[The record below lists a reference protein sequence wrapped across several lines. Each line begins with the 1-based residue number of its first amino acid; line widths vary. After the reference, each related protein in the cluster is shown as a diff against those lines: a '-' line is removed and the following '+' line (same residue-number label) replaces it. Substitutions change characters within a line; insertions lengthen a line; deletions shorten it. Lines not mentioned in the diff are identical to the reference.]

1 MVAHQPGAE
10 EELIV
15 VTFAHYADLVV
26 SSRELAG
33 VAVPASI
40 GVRQQF
46 CVDFLTRGNFYIG

>member
-26 SSRELAG
+26 SHGNSQALRY
-33 VAVPASI
+33 
-40 GVRQQF
+40 QQVSALGKSF
-46 CVDFLTRGNFYIG
+46 VSTF